1 MQNILIV
8 DSFIMK
14 PIFLIGYMGAGKS
27 VVGRALARGYGLE
40 HIDLDWRI
48 EQRFRQ
54 KIVDMFAEIGEEGF
68 RRRER
73 NMLHEVMG
81 MENVVVSLGGG
92 TPCFFDNMEQ
102 MNAEGHTI
110 YLQCSPSI
118 LVERIMRSQN
128 KRPIVANKTQEELTQ
143 FVVEHLAEREK
154 FYMQAQE
161 VWSADELDLNRV
173 QLVDYR

>member
-1 MQNILIV
+1 
-8 DSFIMK
+8 MK

-27 VVGRALARGYGLE
+27 AVGRALAHKYGLE

-48 EQRFRQ
+48 EQRFHQ
-54 KIVDMFAEIGEEGF
+54 KISDMFATIGEEGF

-81 MENVVVSLGGG
+81 MENVVVSVGGG

-110 YLQCSPSI
+110 YLQCSVDV

-128 KRPIVANKTQEELTQ
+128 KRPIVANKTKEELMD
-143 FVVEHLAEREK
+143 FVAKHLAEREA
-154 FYMQAQE
+154 FYMQANE
-161 VWSADELDLNRV
+161 IWIADELRIENLELRV
-173 QLVDYR
+173 ES

>member
-1 MQNILIV
+1 
-8 DSFIMK
+8 MK

-27 VVGRALARGYGLE
+27 AVGRALAHKYGLE

-48 EQRFRQ
+48 EQRFHQ
-54 KIVDMFAEIGEEGF
+54 KISDMFATIGEEGF

-81 MENVVVSLGGG
+81 MENVVVSVGGG

-102 MNAEGHTI
+102 MNVAGQTI
-110 YLQCSPSI
+110 YLQCTVGV

-128 KRPIVANKTQEELTQ
+128 KRPIVANKTKEELMD
-143 FVVEHLAEREK
+143 FVAKHLAEREA
-154 FYMQAQE
+154 FYMQANE
-161 VWSADELDLNRV
+161 IWIADELRIENLELRV
-173 QLVDYR
+173 EN

>member
-1 MQNILIV
+1 
-8 DSFIMK
+8 MK
-14 PIFLIGYMGAGKS
+14 PIFLIGYMGAGKTA
-27 VVGRALARGYGLE
+27 VGRALARRYGLE

-48 EQRFRQ
+48 EQRFRC
-54 KIVDMFAEIGEEGF
+54 KISEMFAEIGEDGF

-81 MENVVVSLGGG
+81 MENVVVSVGGG

-110 YLQCSPSI
+110 YLQGSVGV

-143 FVVEHLAEREK
+143 FVAEHLAEREK

-161 VWSADELDLNRV
+161 VWNVDELDLDRV
-173 QLVDYR
+173 QITDYR

>member
-1 MQNILIV
+1 
-8 DSFIMK
+8 MK
-14 PIFLIGYMGAGKS
+14 PIFLIGYMGAGKTS
-27 VVGRALARGYGLE
+27 VGRALAHRYGLE

-48 EQRFRQ
+48 EQRFHQ
-54 KIVDMFAEIGEEGF
+54 KISNMFATIGEEGF

-81 MENVVVSLGGG
+81 MENVVVSVGGG

-110 YLQCSPSI
+110 YLQCSVGV

-128 KRPIVANKTQEELTQ
+128 KRPIVANKTKEELMD
-143 FVVEHLAEREK
+143 FVAKHLAEREA
-154 FYMQAQE
+154 FYMQANE
-161 VWSADELDLNRV
+161 IWIADEFRIES
-173 QLVDYR
+173 

>member
-1 MQNILIV
+1 
-8 DSFIMK
+8 MK

-27 VVGRALARGYGLE
+27 AVGRALAHKYGLE

-48 EQRFRQ
+48 EQRFHQ
-54 KIVDMFAEIGEEGF
+54 KISDMFATIGEEGF

-81 MENVVVSLGGG
+81 MENVVVSVGGG

-110 YLQCSPSI
+110 YLQCSVDV
-118 LVERIMRSQN
+118 LVERIIRSQN
-128 KRPIVANKTQEELTQ
+128 KRPIVANKTKEELMD
-143 FVVEHLAEREK
+143 FVAKHLAEREA
-154 FYMQAQE
+154 FYMQANE
-161 VWSADELDLNRV
+161 IWIADELRI
-173 QLVDYR
+173 

>member
-1 MQNILIV
+1 
-8 DSFIMK
+8 MK
-14 PIFLIGYMGAGKS
+14 PIFLIGYMGAGKTS
-27 VVGRALARGYGLE
+27 VGRALAHRYGLE

-48 EQRFRQ
+48 EQRFHQ
-54 KIVDMFAEIGEEGF
+54 KISDMFATIGEEGF

-81 MENVVVSLGGG
+81 MENVVVSVGGG

-110 YLQCSPSI
+110 YLQCSVDV

-128 KRPIVANKTQEELTQ
+128 KRPIVANKTKEELMD
-143 FVVEHLAEREK
+143 FVAKHLAEREAL
-154 FYMQAQE
+154 YMQANE
-161 VWSADELDLNRV
+161 IWIADELRIENLELRV
-173 QLVDYR
+173 EN

>member
-1 MQNILIV
+1 
-8 DSFIMK
+8 MK

-27 VVGRALARGYGLE
+27 AVGRALARKYGLE

-48 EQRFRQ
+48 EQRFHQ
-54 KIVDMFAEIGEEGF
+54 KISDMFATIGEEGF

-81 MENVVVSLGGG
+81 MEDVVVSVGGG

-110 YLQCSPSI
+110 YLQCSVGV

-128 KRPIVANKTQEELTQ
+128 KRPIVANKTKEELMD
-143 FVVEHLAEREK
+143 FVVKHLAEREV
-154 FYMQAQE
+154 FYLQANE
-161 VWSADELDLNRV
+161 VWNGEELRV
-173 QLVDYR
+173 ENSSLLTTN

>member
-1 MQNILIV
+1 
-8 DSFIMK
+8 MK
-14 PIFLIGYMGAGKS
+14 PIFLIGYMGAGKTS
-27 VVGRALARGYGLE
+27 VGRALAHRYGLE

-48 EQRFRQ
+48 EQRFHQ
-54 KIVDMFAEIGEEGF
+54 KISDIFATIGEEGF

-81 MENVVVSLGGG
+81 MENVVVSVGGG

-110 YLQCSPSI
+110 YLQCSVGV

-128 KRPIVANKTQEELTQ
+128 KRPIVANKTKEELMD
-143 FVVEHLAEREK
+143 FVAKHLAEREA
-154 FYMQAQE
+154 FYMQANE
-161 VWSADELDLNRV
+161 IWIADELRIEN
-173 QLVDYR
+173 